1 MDKKL
6 IAVDVDGTLLQTG
19 ETAIR
24 KEFFRE
30 ARRLMARGVHFCAAS
45 GRQYSSLRRLFAP
58 IADSICYICEN
69 GAVIFGD
76 GELLAKSVIPRQ
88 QALELCHDILAQP
101 DCEVLISGTDM
112 SYLCAP
118 TQEYFLHIQNNVGN
132 NTTVIMTPEEMPE
145 DFVKISAYCK
155 DGAAAVAPRMAP
167 RWSREYQMAVAGE
180 QWLDFN
186 RFNKGDGL
194 QVLCAE
200 LDIPPESVAAFGDN
214 YNDVAML
221 DLAGAAYLADSAA
234 PELLERYP
242 NHFHRVEDVLMGF

>member
-1 MDKKL
+1 MLKL
-6 IAVDVDGTLLQTG
+6 ILSDIDGTLLPFDRQALSG
-19 ETAIR
+19 ELFELIR
-24 KEFFRE
+24 AFHR
-30 ARRLMARGVHFCAAS
+30 RGVAFCPSS

-69 GAVIFGD
+69 GDVIFVD

-88 QALELCHDILAQP
+88 QALDLCHDILAQP

-118 TQEYFLHIQNNVGN
+118 TQEYFLHIQNHVGN

-145 DFVKISAYCK
+145 EFVKISAYCK